1 MFLVQC
7 ARNAP
12 EYFADRL
19 WRSMK
24 GAGTNDS
31 LLIRLVVSRSEVSFG
46 YFSNH
51 LVLII
56 SCFGSI
62 QPTFTLC
69 LSPPAQGLRIDGG
82 GNGVRVPKNS
92 VQLDRPR

>member
-1 MFLVQC
+1 MRKIFVSVQC

-31 LLIRLVVSRSEVSFG
+31 LLIRLVVSRSEVSRG

-51 LVLII
+51 LFRSVVALAPSSQLLHSVCHHFRHHYI
-56 SCFGSI
+56 S
-62 QPTFTLC
+62 
-69 LSPPAQGLRIDGG
+69 RDGYT
-82 GNGVRVPKNS
+82 
-92 VQLDRPR
+92 